1 MRFPAAT
8 GDYAIAWGA
17 TLLFFGAFYALLVPL
32 PLYLTRSGLP
42 DWQVG
47 VILGAFGVASLV
59 SRPLAGVFTDAW
71 DRERVMRLGAAALI
85 AGATGVTLTTWP
97 LLLVVMRILQATGYV
112 AFTTAATALVSDL
125 AAPQR
130 RGAALSR
137 FGVSANIAMTLMPAA
152 VSAGLALAVL
162 TIKSALWL
170 AGALAALS
178 GLMTFGV
185 RRRTRPTGE
194 QPSLRT
200 LFRPPRVLGIPMTAA
215 ALFGV
220 GYGAF
225 LQFLPLLTERRGLGA
240 AGLVYATYG
249 VGIILTRLATAR
261 LLDRGDRTHVLT
273 PAFLLLAAGLTGF
286 ALGHSRLMVYA
297 AAAVFAVGSGI
308 LHPALIAIHVETIPA
323 AEHGRATAGFYLGF
337 DLGLGLGAWV
347 LAPAFQWLGLQGLYL
362 LAAVA
367 PCVGVLLVNPLASR
381 LRTSHPG
388 PAAHVPSI
396 E

>member
-1 MRFPAAT
+1 VRFPAAT
-8 GDYAIAWGA
+8 SEYTIAWVA

-32 PLYLTRSGLP
+32 PLYLTHIGLP

-59 SRPLAGVFTDAW
+59 SRPLAGIFTDVW
-71 DRERVMRLGAAALI
+71 DREQVMRLGAAALI

-125 AAPQR
+125 AAPQQ

-137 FGVSANIAMTLMPAA
+137 FGVSANLAMTLTPAA

-178 GLMTFGV
+178 GLVTLGV
-185 RRRTRPTGE
+185 QRRTRPPGE
-194 QPSLRT
+194 RPSLRT
-200 LFRPPRVLGIPMTAA
+200 LFRPPRALRIPMTAA
-215 ALFGV
+215 GLFGV
-220 GYGAF
+220 AYGAF

-240 AGLVYATYG
+240 AGLAYATYG
-249 VGIILTRLATAR
+249 GGIILTRLVTAR

-273 PAFLLLAAGLTGF
+273 PAFFLLAAGLTGF
-286 ALGHSRLMVYA
+286 ALAHSRLMVYA

-308 LHPALIAIHVETIPA
+308 LHPALIAIHVETMPVS
-323 AEHGRATAGFYLGF
+323 EHGRATAGFYLGF
-337 DLGLGLGAWV
+337 DLGIGLGAWV
-347 LAPAFQWLGLQGLYL
+347 LSPAFQWWGLQGLYL

-367 PCVGVLLVNPLASR
+367 ACAGVLLVNPIASR
-381 LRTSHPG
+381 LRTSHPR
-388 PAAHVPSI
+388 PVAHVTSL